1 VLRRATQGNDAFCII
16 FPDLYPSP
24 CISHRCAGERRG
36 NLMNQTQMLLMGA
49 VLTSVSIPLY
59 AANESLDPIVVTAT
73 RMAQTTD
80 ETLAAV
86 TVISRDQIEA
96 SQSQSVMDLLQNHSV
111 GIDISRTGGPGSSTS
126 IFLRGSNSDHV
137 LVLVDGV
144 RVSSVTSGSFNW
156 SALSPD
162 QIERIEVVRGPNS
175 TLYGSEA
182 IGGVVQIFTR
192 KDGGLY
198 GTLRAGSYGTG
209 KAVFGNSGSLGE
221 GRYHFNLE
229 HEYVAGFS
237 SKNSDSFNY
246 EPDKDS
252 YRNNSITAGF
262 ELPVNDNVELGL
274 NLFNTKSK
282 LEYDD
287 KQANSYA
294 NTRNSGANLTLD
306 WQTSGSWQQH
316 FSVNA
321 SRDQYTSYDS
331 RPTDITTQRSGFNW
345 QNDFQIG
352 DAMLLTAGYDY
363 QQDKGENNTN
373 YDKKL
378 DNSAGYLQFQW
389 SDDVYD
395 LLFGARVDDSSTYG
409 SNSTG
414 RITLGRALDGARIYA
429 SIANA
434 YKAPTFNQLYY
445 PGYGDTDIKAEK
457 STSTELGYRRGGL
470 QASLY
475 HTEVRNLIKYDSD
488 AGGAVNVGK
497 ATINGLELSYA
508 HSLLD
513 WQVDSGL
520 TLMSTED
527 EKTGDR
533 LLRRADK
540 KLFVNFHGPLN
551 DRMDMGVETSYTG
564 PSMDSKSVELVS
576 YTLINLTTSY
586 RLDRHWKL
594 SARADNVLDEDYQ
607 LANGYNTAGASA
619 FVSVSYQQ

>member
-1 VLRRATQGNDAFCII
+1 
-16 FPDLYPSP
+16 
-24 CISHRCAGERRG
+24 
-36 NLMNQTQMLLMGA
+36 MNQTQMLLMGA

-192 KDGGLY
+192 KDAGLHAS
-198 GTLRAGSYGTG
+198 LKAGSYGTEKVVLG
-209 KAVFGNSGSLGE
+209 GGGALGN
-221 GRYHFNLE
+221 GRYHVNLE
-229 HEYVAGFS
+229 HENVDGFS
-237 SKNSDSFNY
+237 STNSDYRNY
-246 EPDKDS
+246 ESDDDS

-262 ELPVNDNVELGL
+262 ELPVNDNVGLGL
-274 NLFNTKSK
+274 NLFHTKSK
-282 LEYDD
+282 VEYDSAKPD
-287 KQANSYA
+287 SYA
-294 NTRNSGANLTLD
+294 DARNSGANLTLD

-331 RPTDITTQRSGFNW
+331 YPADITTQRSGFNW

-352 DAMLLTAGYDY
+352 DAILLIAGYEY
-363 QQDKGENNTN
+363 QHDKGEIKTN
-373 YDKKL
+373 YDEKL
-378 DNSAGYLQFQW
+378 DNKAGYLQFQW
-389 SDDVYD
+389 SDDVHD
-395 LLFGARVDDSSTYG
+395 LLLGTRVDDSSIYG

-414 RITLGRALDGARIYA
+414 RITLGRTLDGERIYL
-429 SIANA
+429 SIATA
-434 YKAPTFNQLYY
+434 FKAPTFNELYY
-445 PGYGDTDIKAEK
+445 PFYGDPDIKAEK

-475 HTEVRNLIKYDSD
+475 RTKVRNLIESD
-488 AGGAVNVGK
+488 PDTWTAVNVGK

-513 WQVDSGL
+513 WQVDTGL
-520 TLMSTED
+520 TLMSTKDED
-527 EKTGDR
+527 TGDR

-540 KLFVNFHGPLN
+540 KLFVNFRGPLTE
-551 DRMDMGVETSYTG
+551 RMDMGVETSYTG
-564 PSMDSKSVELVS
+564 PSMDYGPVELAS

>member
-1 VLRRATQGNDAFCII
+1 
-16 FPDLYPSP
+16 
-24 CISHRCAGERRG
+24 
-36 NLMNQTQMLLMGA
+36 MNQTPMLFLGA
-49 VLTSVSIPLY
+49 VLTSASIPLY
-59 AANESLDPIVVTAT
+59 AADESLDPIVVTAT
-73 RMAQTTD
+73 RMAQTAD

-96 SQSQSVMDLLQNHSV
+96 SQSHSVMDLLQNHSV
-111 GIDISRTGGPGSSTS
+111 GIDISRNGGPGSNTS
-126 IFLRGSNSDHV
+126 IYMRGTNSDHV

-192 KDGGLY
+192 KDTGLHAS
-198 GTLRAGSYGTG
+198 LKAGSYGTE
-209 KAVFGNSGSLGE
+209 KAVLGTGGALGS
-221 GRYHFNLE
+221 GRYHVNLE
-229 HEYVAGFS
+229 HENVDGFS
-237 SKNSDSFNY
+237 TTNSDYRNY
-246 EPDKDS
+246 ESDDDS
-252 YRNNSITAGF
+252 YRNDSITAGF
-262 ELPVNDNVELGL
+262 ELPVNDDVELGL
-274 NLFNTKSK
+274 NLFSTKSK
-282 LEYDD
+282 VEYDSSL
-287 KQANSYA
+287 ANSYA
-294 NTRNSGANLTLD
+294 DARNSGANLTLD

-321 SRDQYTSYDS
+321 SRDQYTSHDS
-331 RPTDITTQRSGFNW
+331 YPADIVTQRSGFNW

-352 DAMLLTAGYDY
+352 DAMLLTAGYEY
-363 QQDKGENNTN
+363 QQDKGEIQTN
-373 YDKKL
+373 YDEKL
-378 DNSAGYLQFQW
+378 DNKAGYLQFQW
-389 SDDVYD
+389 SGDIYD
-395 LLFGARVDDSSTYG
+395 LLLGARIDDSSIYG

-434 YKAPTFNQLYY
+434 FKAPTFNELYY
-445 PGYGDTDIKAEK
+445 PYYGDPDIKAEK

-475 HTEVRNLIKYDSD
+475 HTEIRNLIEYDPGV
-488 AGGAVNVGK
+488 GGAVNVGK
-497 ATINGLELSYA
+497 ATIDGLELSYA

-513 WQVDSGL
+513 WQVDTGL
-520 TLMSTED
+520 TLMSTKDED
-527 EKTGDR
+527 TGDR

-540 KLFVNFHGPLN
+540 KLFVNFSGPLTE
-551 DRMDMGVETSYTG
+551 RMDMGVETSYTG
-564 PSMDSKSVELVS
+564 PSMDFGSVELVS

-619 FVSVSYQQ
+619 YVSVSYQQ